1 MPEESRTIDAVQTTC
16 DIVEFLN
23 ESGGAGITEIADHV
37 DRSKG
42 TVHCHLATLR
52 QNELVVRDGDV
63 YQLGFRFLDLAESSR
78 NRLKFTDIVRE
89 ELEDLAEETGEIVQ
103 FAVEEHG
110 LAVYIEK
117 IMGENAVQSASHVGS
132 REYLHCLALG
142 KAILAHLPRMRT
154 EEIIDRHGLPERTE
168 NTVTD
173 RDELYSELEEIRE
186 RGYAIDEGEKIEGLR
201 CVATPVMG
209 ATGDVIGA
217 ISITGPSSRVEVER
231 VHEELSNRVIKAANV
246 IEINI
251 EYS

>member
-1 MPEESRTIDAVQTTC
+1 MAKTSRTIDAVQTTC

-37 DRSKG
+37 GRSKG

-52 QNELVVRDGDV
+52 QNELVVRDDDV
-63 YQLGFRFLDLAESSR
+63 YQLGLRFLDLAESSR

-217 ISITGPSSRVEVER
+217 ISITGPSSRVEAKR
-231 VHEELSNRVIKAANV
+231 VHEQLSNRVIKAANV